1 MTSFCPG
8 LILFFSYKVK
18 LNAFKAEFPSE
29 LNTDPGL
36 GSKQIRDTEINMIVN
51 CLGQKSDAVEFI

>member
-1 MTSFCPG
+1 M
-8 LILFFSYKVK
+8 FFSYKVK
-18 LNAFKAEFPSE
+18 LNAFKAEFPSK

-51 CLGQKSDAVEFI
+51 CLGQKPDAVEFI